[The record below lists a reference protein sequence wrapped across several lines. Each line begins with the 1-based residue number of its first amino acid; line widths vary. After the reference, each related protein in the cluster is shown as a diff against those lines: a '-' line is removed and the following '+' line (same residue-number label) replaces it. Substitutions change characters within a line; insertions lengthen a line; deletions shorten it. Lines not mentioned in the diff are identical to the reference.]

1 MRKDRVM
8 LLTRERMTLGQDE
21 GVCLGYFVRGMGNR
35 YMCIMAS
42 EGGFDLREHIPKVL
56 AGT

>member
-21 GVCLGYFVRGMGNR
+21 GVCLGYFVRVIGNWF
-35 YMCIMAS
+35 MCIMAS
-42 EGGFDLREHIPKVL
+42 EAGLDLREHIPKVL